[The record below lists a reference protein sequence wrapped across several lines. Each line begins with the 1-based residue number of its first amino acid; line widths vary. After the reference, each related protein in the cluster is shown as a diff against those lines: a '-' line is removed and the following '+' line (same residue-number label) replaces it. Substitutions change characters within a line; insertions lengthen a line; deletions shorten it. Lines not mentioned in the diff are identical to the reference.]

1 MKTLKR
7 KKAEDA
13 DVNVTPLLD
22 IVFIMLIFFIV
33 TSTFVYERGID
44 VTEHQ
49 QDEEQEKQQSK
60 AKAVIVQ
67 VCQDGD
73 VKVDNRRID
82 VRATRANIERKL
94 AEQSGAV
101 VIVESEFQT
110 PVENLVSVLDQIR
123 AAKADASISS
133 QSTSCAD
140 GDGNNNVALSF

>member
-1 MKTLKR
+1 MKKF
-7 KKAEDA
+7 KKKKPEDA
-13 DVNVTPLLD
+13 DINVTPLLD

-49 QDEEQEKQQSK
+49 QDEEQKEQPNN

-67 VCQDGD
+67 VCQNGE

-82 VRATRANIERKL
+82 VRATRANIERKM

-101 VIVESEFQT
+101 VIVEAEFQAPT
-110 PVENLVSVLDQIR
+110 ENLVSVLDQIR
-123 AAKADASISS
+123 AAKAEASISS
-133 QSTSCAD
+133 HATQCEENKAVV
-140 GDGNNNVALSF
+140 GLF